1 MSGGQGS
8 TDTGKPE
15 RDFSNLAIRKP
26 RGSSQGGPGRA
37 TFCAIDII
45 APVKS
50 NILDDGLFETI
61 CHGINKDGFYDGS
74 GSHPHAVPSLL

>member
-15 RDFSNLAIRKP
+15 RDFLNLAIRKP

-37 TFCAIDII
+37 
-45 APVKS
+45 